1 MRRLAEIAFACVL
14 TVAHVSCS
22 DRPDSVLSEDET
34 VSLIADLQL
43 ADACSGFG
51 GAPTSEGDR
60 TRMADGVLAAHGVTR
75 EQLDSTIA
83 WYGRNIDD
91 FDKLYAKVDRVL
103 EARRKRLL
111 PESSEEE
118 QSDNIWPFSSDH
130 LLFSRL
136 SGVDHLTFSV
146 DGKTFLKGDQF
157 EWKFRLNKPVDI
169 LLTLGASYEDG
180 SSTYVSRQLAGN
192 ARPRMTLMTDTSKR
206 VSRLYGIL
214 RIRNRES
221 FPVWVD
227 SVYLGKTPVDTT
239 RYYIMNQQ
247 HFTVPLATRKL
258 RKVLPDTVPED
269 SVLSEPRMPEA
280 RNMR

>member
-1 MRRLAEIAFACVL
+1 MRRFVEIAIACAIAV
-14 TVAHVSCS
+14 TVVSCS
-22 DRPDSVLSEDET
+22 DRPDSVLSESET

-51 GAPTSEGDR
+51 AAPTSGGECGR
-60 TRMADGVLAAHGVTR
+60 LADGVLAAHGVTR

-91 FDKLYAKVDRVL
+91 FDKLYDKVDKEL

-111 PESSEEE
+111 PESSDEG
-118 QSDNIWPFSSDH
+118 QTDNIWPFSSDH
-130 LLFSRL
+130 LLFSPL
-136 SGVDHLTFSV
+136 SGYDHITFSV
-146 DGKTFLKGDQF
+146 DGKTFMKGDQF
-157 EWKFRLNKPVDI
+157 EWKFRLGKPVDI
-169 LLTLGASYEDG
+169 LLTLGASYDDG

-192 ARPRMTLMTDTSKR
+192 SKPRMTLITDTSKK

-221 FPVWVD
+221 IPVWVD

-258 RKVLPDTVPED
+258 RKTTDRPD
-269 SVLSEPRMPEA
+269 SVANDSVSSEPKNR
-280 RNMR
+280 